1 MFTIT
6 VFRDPTVAAPIH
18 LKRGRTVSP
27 WIWGGKDELAR
38 YPVTGKILLG
48 EKDSNPHKQI
58 QSLSCYR
65 YTIPQYSIQYKKSR
79 VQRSRPNCPSL
90 RNSTPGLT
98 RLRDSRPEA
107 AARW

>member
-1 MFTIT
+1 MNHT
-6 VFRDPTVAAPIH
+6 VTAAIH
-18 LKRGRTVSP
+18 LTRDRTGSP
-27 WIWGGKDELAR
+27 WKWREEGELAR
-38 YPVTGKILLG
+38 YPLTSKILLG

-65 YTIPQYSIQYKKSR
+65 YTIPQYSTQYRKR
-79 VQRSRPNCPSL
+79 IIQRSRPNGPSL

-107 AARW
+107 AAR